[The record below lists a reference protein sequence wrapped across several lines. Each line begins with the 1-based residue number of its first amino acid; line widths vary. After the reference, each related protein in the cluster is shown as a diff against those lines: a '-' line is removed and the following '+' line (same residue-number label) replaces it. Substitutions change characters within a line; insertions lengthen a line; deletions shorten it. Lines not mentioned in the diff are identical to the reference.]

1 MAIKGI
7 LRKGS
12 LGKKFRQEDKKGIRL
27 GRRVCWCK
35 RKEIAS

>member
-1 MAIKGI
+1 MVIKDV
-7 LRKGS
+7 LSRRS
-12 LGKKFRQEDKKGIRL
+12 LGKKFRQEDKRGIRP